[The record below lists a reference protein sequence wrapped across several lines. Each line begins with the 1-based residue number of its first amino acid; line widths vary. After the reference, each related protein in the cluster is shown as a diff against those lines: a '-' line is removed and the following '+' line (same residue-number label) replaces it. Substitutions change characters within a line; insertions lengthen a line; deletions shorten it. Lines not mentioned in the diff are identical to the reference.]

1 VEGGI
6 FYNQVK
12 EIKPMKMQ
20 PVLFAGITVGLAIG
34 MSQWQMVQASIMPG
48 RLSDVM
54 IPIGETAP
62 VSMAKPV
69 SMVKPAMAK
78 PAMAKPAMAKVLMAG
93 SFVKAEHPTMG
104 GASVVMKDG
113 KQYLMFDQKFKSDE
127 GPDLYV
133 LLHREA
139 MPKQYGEADYVSLGR
154 LQQVNGAQVYEIPA
168 GVKVEEFKSAVIWC
182 KQFSATFGFAM
193 LK

>member
-1 VEGGI
+1 
-6 FYNQVK
+6 
-12 EIKPMKMQ
+12 MKMQ

-34 MSQWQMVQASIMPG
+34 MSQWQMVQATIMPG
-48 RLSDVM
+48 RLSGLM
-54 IPIGETAP
+54 IPMGETAA

-78 PAMAKPAMAKVLMAG
+78 PAMAKTEMAKTEMAKTEMAKVLMAG

-113 KQYLMFDQKFKSDE
+113 KQYLMFDQQFKSDE

>member
-1 VEGGI
+1 
-6 FYNQVK
+6 
-12 EIKPMKMQ
+12 MKMQ

-34 MSQWQMVQASIMPG
+34 MSQWQTVQASIMPG
-48 RLSDVM
+48 RLLGLT
-54 IPIGETAP
+54 IPMGETAS
-62 VSMAKPV
+62 VSMA
-69 SMVKPAMAK
+69 KPAMAK
-78 PAMAKPAMAKVLMAG
+78 PAMAKPAMAKVLMTG

-113 KQYLMFDQKFKSDE
+113 KQYLMFDQQFKSDE